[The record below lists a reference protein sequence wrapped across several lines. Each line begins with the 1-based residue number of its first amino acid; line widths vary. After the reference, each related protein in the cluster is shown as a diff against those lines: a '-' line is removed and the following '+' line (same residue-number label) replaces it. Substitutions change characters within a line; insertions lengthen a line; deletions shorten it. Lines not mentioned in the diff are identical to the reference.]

1 MMQDKNNIPKLI
13 KVLRDLERMH
23 VEVGIFGENDSQIL
37 IIAGVHEFGAKI
49 QVTPKMR
56 NFLHSIGIHLRKET
70 ETINIP
76 ERSFLR
82 TGFDE
87 NVNKIQQQAE
97 LLLDGVL
104 ELKIDAKAFYEA
116 LGGAVVSMF
125 QDYLTELQTPPL
137 SSATIERKGSSNPLI
152 DTGRLRQ
159 AITYRV
165 VSG

>member
-70 ETINIP
+70 EAINIP
-76 ERSFLR
+76 ERSFIR
-82 TGFDE
+82 AGFDE
-87 NVNKIQQQAE
+87 NVSKIQQQAE
-97 LLLDGVL
+97 ILIDDVL
-104 ELKIDAKAFYEA
+104 SLKIGAKAFYEA

-125 QDYLTELQTPPL
+125 QDYLTEISSPPL
-137 SSATIERKGSSNPLI
+137 SSVTIERKGSSNPLI